1 MPRRRTSSNSR
12 PRSWGGLWRSASGNA
27 SSGIGSRASE
37 CFPVVGVIAGKPK
50 FYYIQVSLAP
60 PLASWWT
67 TLAGWSAL
75 GSAIGGLS
83 AAVLAV
89 TAFIGG
95 GAPLKRWRGKRH
107 PQREPAEVRANATR
121 P

>member
-1 MPRRRTSSNSR
+1 M
-12 PRSWGGLWRSASGNA
+12 
-27 SSGIGSRASE
+27 
-37 CFPVVGVIAGKPK
+37 IAGKPK

-95 GAPLKRWRGKRH
+95 GAALKRWRENLH
-107 PQREPAEVRANATR
+107 AQRDLAKEQENAIRLERLARLNGWSPGIVSVYACSRQWPAEYESRKPWCCR
-121 P
+121 IC